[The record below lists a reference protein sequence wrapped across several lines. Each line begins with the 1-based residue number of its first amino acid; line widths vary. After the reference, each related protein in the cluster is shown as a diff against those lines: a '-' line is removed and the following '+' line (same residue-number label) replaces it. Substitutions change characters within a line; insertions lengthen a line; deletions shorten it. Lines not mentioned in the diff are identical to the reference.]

1 MKRVIYTFAVCAAL
15 AAGLWFFPAFHVV
28 PLKQAQAAREQA
40 TFNPADFAT
49 KFWRERLTPAFNQAA
64 DAPTVLAAL
73 AKDPKAAATNY
84 GRTVGL
90 SDAVYFFMRGTGTV
104 VSVEAKGVG
113 VSLRGREGAADLLL
127 KTGLLFGNTVRDA
140 TGLMTASEFPNSHEF
155 NDVSTALNRMVESR
169 VIPLLKTNAAVGRPL
184 RFVVCAE
191 VGEDDAGERPL
202 KVIPVSV
209 ELP

>member
-1 MKRVIYTFAVCAAL
+1 MKRAISIAAAGAAL
-15 AAGLWFFPAFHVV
+15 AVVFWFFPAFHIVS
-28 PLKQAQAAREQA
+28 LKQARAAKELA
-40 TFNPADFAT
+40 TFNAADFAAR
-49 KFWRERLTPAFNQAA
+49 FWSERLVPALSKAA
-64 DAPTVLAAL
+64 DAQTVLAAL
-73 AKDPKAAATNY
+73 ANDPKSAATNY
-84 GRTVGL
+84 GRTPGV
-90 SDAVYFFMRGTGTV
+90 SDTVFYFMRGTGTV
-104 VSVEAKGVG
+104 VSVEARGVG
-113 VSLRGREGAADLLL
+113 VSLRGAGAEADLLL

-155 NDVSTALNRMVESR
+155 NDVSTALNRIVESR